1 PPSCRC
7 ANAPNWATCRPRPSS
22 PRASSCTGWQWC
34 PTRASRAE
42 QRHDRNPDIP
52 APDARRAGAARG
64 PRHSRRQLRQ
74 PGHRHAGADRR
85 LPAARPRDHPAQRER
100 HPGHGAA
107 AGAAGG
113 RPRPHQRRQAAR
125 HPAAGRRVLPSCRF
139 VRDDARRPPGHLR
152 DRRHAGLGA
161 RRPGQLVAGPRRRT
175 ARGGRR
181 HGPGG
186 GRAARL
192 HHDGAQLE
200 RRLAQD
206 RRALHPAAHR
216 RRRGQPRVHRPGR
229 HRRHARRPGGSRYDR
244 RPDPG
249 NAAVAHRRAA
259 ARRLMRN
266 PPPPPDYAAPLPAD
280 EHPDRFRGDPDFMLT
295 LSRGLRV
302 IRAFGE
308 RRYPQTAADLS
319 RRAGLPRAVT
329 QRCLHTLIRLG
340 FAERHGRHYVLTPLI
355 LSLGHAYFS
364 STPFVSL
371 AQPVLEE
378 LSATVNETCALAI
391 LEGNEVLY
399 LARSE
404 VHRILATTL
413 GLGSR
418 LPAYCTTIGRVMLA
432 QLPPAALDRYF
443 DTVELAPYTEF
454 TETSPARLREIIAR

>member
-1 PPSCRC
+1 
-7 ANAPNWATCRPRPSS
+7 
-22 PRASSCTGWQWC
+22 
-34 PTRASRAE
+34 
-42 QRHDRNPDIP
+42 
-52 APDARRAGAARG
+52 
-64 PRHSRRQLRQ
+64 
-74 PGHRHAGADRR
+74 
-85 LPAARPRDHPAQRER
+85 
-100 HPGHGAA
+100 
-107 AGAAGG
+107 
-113 RPRPHQRRQAAR
+113 
-125 HPAAGRRVLPSCRF
+125 
-139 VRDDARRPPGHLR
+139 
-152 DRRHAGLGA
+152 
-161 RRPGQLVAGPRRRT
+161 
-175 ARGGRR
+175 
-181 HGPGG
+181 
-186 GRAARL
+186 
-192 HHDGAQLE
+192 
-200 RRLAQD
+200 
-206 RRALHPAAHR
+206 
-216 RRRGQPRVHRPGR
+216 
-229 HRRHARRPGGSRYDR
+229 
-244 RPDPG
+244 
-249 NAAVAHRRAA
+249 
-259 ARRLMRN
+259 MRN

-454 TETSPARLREIIAR
+454 TETSPARLREIIARVREQGYAVVDQEIDLNVRAIAVPVRAASGKACGGLNVSVKSSRVPLARLTGEFLAPMQAAANRLGQFLVL